1 MRVLPKEEGL
11 RDGHADREAL
21 GLGVRGQ
28 RSAGSSSR
36 VREIEKNLA
45 YQPARDR
52 GFWAAYMPRKVGP
65 LGASSRGYGRN

>member
-11 RDGHADREAL
+11 RDGHAEHGAL

-36 VREIEKNLA
+36 VRGIEKNLA
-45 YQPARDR
+45 YQPAWDP
-52 GFWAAYMPRKVGP
+52 GIWAAYMP
-65 LGASSRGYGRN
+65 